1 MRIGENAGKLPF
13 LQTENA
19 AAGKSEQKKSTVT
32 DILSRAVEVYISAKG
47 KSLNESADMEEDL
60 TPAELALAAN
70 DKELADKKAKKAQAA
85 EIEKRIQTDEGLT
98 DEDKAKLQK
107 QADELKRAGMTDEDK
122 LSELHG
128 KVDALEK
135 LVTDGL
141 VTDDEID
148 GERIVIMD
156 ELYLASKPKFN
167 NQLDRNYYFF
177 LNKKL
182 TRVYPLFLTAL
193 EQYRSLQDDI
203 HDMKGGEKRKHIR
216 EKQKELQELG
226 TNRARVQ
233 EQFNQEKREIHQTKL
248 QKTRL
253 EDQIELLHSKKS
265 EQSRNQE
272 EDEAI
277 IAKILVDENGEDVY
291 VDPSDEE
298 FAAVLS
304 V

>member
-47 KSLNESADMEEDL
+47 KSLNESADLEEDL

-70 DKELADKKAKKAQAA
+70 EKEIADKKAKKAQAA

-135 LVTDGL
+135 LVKDGFAIAQ
-141 VTDDEID
+141 EI
-148 GERIVIMD
+148 EEPVK
-156 ELYLASKPKFN
+156 LYEGQI
-167 NQLDRNYYFF
+167 NQLKSTMAAKDEHIRKLRGHALQERADRDAE
-177 LNKKL
+177 L
-182 TRVYPLFLTAL
+182 TKAQEKERAALAATQPDDLTAL
-193 EQYRSLQDDI
+193 AAL
-203 HDMKGGEKRKHIR
+203 R
-216 EKQKELQELG
+216 EY
-226 TNRARVQ
+226 
-233 EQFNQEKREIHQTKL
+233 
-248 QKTRL
+248 QKTAAA
-253 EDQIELLHSKKS
+253 KKHADRS
-265 EQSRNQE
+265 TVVIPTN
-272 EDEAI
+272 
-277 IAKILVDENGEDVY
+277 KNT
-291 VDPSDEE
+291 SDT
-298 FAAVLS
+298 
-304 V
+304 

>member
-47 KSLNESADMEEDL
+47 KSLNESTDMEEDL

-70 DKELADKKAKKAQAA
+70 EKEIADKKAKKAQAA

-135 LVTDGL
+135 LVKDGFAIAQ
-141 VTDDEID
+141 EI
-148 GERIVIMD
+148 EEPVK
-156 ELYLASKPKFN
+156 LYEGQI
-167 NQLDRNYYFF
+167 NQLKSTMTAKDEHIRKLRGQALQERADRDAE
-177 LNKKL
+177 L
-182 TRVYPLFLTAL
+182 TKAQEKERAALAAAQPDDLTAL
-193 EQYRSLQDDI
+193 AAL
-203 HDMKGGEKRKHIR
+203 R
-216 EKQKELQELG
+216 EY
-226 TNRARVQ
+226 
-233 EQFNQEKREIHQTKL
+233 
-248 QKTRL
+248 QKTAAA
-253 EDQIELLHSKKS
+253 KKHADRS
-265 EQSRNQE
+265 TIVISTN
-272 EDEAI
+272 
-277 IAKILVDENGEDVY
+277 KNT
-291 VDPSDEE
+291 SDT
-298 FAAVLS
+298 
-304 V
+304 

>member
-70 DKELADKKAKKAQAA
+70 EKEIADKKAKKAQAA
-85 EIEKRIQTDEGLT
+85 EIEKRIQTDTDLT

-135 LVTDGL
+135 LVKDGFAIAQ
-141 VTDDEID
+141 EIEEPVKLY
-148 GERIVIMD
+148 ERQI
-156 ELYLASKPKFN
+156 
-167 NQLDRNYYFF
+167 NQLKSTMAAKDEHIQKLRGQALQERADRDAEITKAQEKERAA
-177 LNKKL
+177 LAAAQ
-182 TRVYPLFLTAL
+182 PDDLTAL
-193 EQYRSLQDDI
+193 AAL
-203 HDMKGGEKRKHIR
+203 R
-216 EKQKELQELG
+216 EY
-226 TNRARVQ
+226 
-233 EQFNQEKREIHQTKL
+233 
-248 QKTRL
+248 QKTAAA
-253 EDQIELLHSKKS
+253 KKHADRS
-265 EQSRNQE
+265 TVVVPTN
-272 EDEAI
+272 
-277 IAKILVDENGEDVY
+277 KNT
-291 VDPSDEE
+291 SDT
-298 FAAVLS
+298 
-304 V
+304 